1 MDYNDWGL
9 TDKGF
14 RCPTYVELLNAY
26 EYKAREHFGSE
37 ANLTVRSPIGIF
49 LRILTWITFLLFQLS
64 EDVYNSR
71 FVDTSIGNSLYN
83 LGRAIGLR
91 LLPAQKAAGYVR
103 FTGDVGFYIPE
114 GYLVSTVSGY
124 QYATVTYGRI
134 GEDGTL
140 LLPVQAI
147 ETGVDYNAEA
157 NTIVNIVNPLDGITG
172 CTNPAAVD
180 GGRER
185 ETDEEYRDR
194 YYRSVDFAGGVN
206 IDAIVAEITQ
216 NVVSVSSVIG
226 YENDT
231 DVTDEL
237 GLPPH
242 SFEIVAY
249 GGLDQDVAQA
259 IYRRKAAGIQ
269 TYGSTTVK
277 VISVSGQSI
286 GISFSRPS
294 PVPIHIK
301 IENLKTD
308 PEKFPVDGVQQITD
322 ALVSYIGDEN
332 SGGLLIGDD
341 LVFISLYQIPL
352 SVSGVVDFSIRISTD
367 EVDYSTDNIEVGIRE
382 KAVCK
387 AEWVEIEAA

>member
-1 MDYNDWGL
+1 M
-9 TDKGF
+9 F
-14 RCPTYVELLNAY
+14 FCP
-26 EYKAREHFGSE
+26 
-37 ANLTVRSPIGIF
+37 
-49 LRILTWITFLLFQLS
+49 
-64 EDVYNSR
+64 
-71 FVDTSIGNSLYN
+71 SI
-83 LGRAIGLR
+83 
-91 LLPAQKAAGYVR
+91 
-103 FTGDVGFYIPE
+103 
-114 GYLVSTVSGY
+114 
-124 QYATVTYGRI
+124 
-134 GEDGTL
+134 
-140 LLPVQAI
+140 
-147 ETGVDYNAEA
+147 
-157 NTIVNIVNPLDGITG
+157 
-172 CTNPAAVD
+172 
-180 GGRER
+180 RER
-185 ETDEEYRDR
+185 GQDR

-216 NVVSVSSVIG
+216 NVESVSSVIG

-322 ALVSYIGDEN
+322 ALVSYIGYEN

>member
-14 RCPTYVELLNAY
+14 ICPTYVELLNAY

-49 LRILTWITFLLFQLS
+49 LRILTWITFLVFQLS

-140 LLPVQAI
+140 LLPVQAV

-216 NVVSVSSVIG
+216 NVESVSSVIG

-352 SVSGVVDFSIRISTD
+352 SVSGVIDFSISISTD